1 MDEETTSTVESGD
14 HSSGSP
20 DTLMKGAPVQARM
33 SQRRL
38 SKKGHRKRHRRMP
51 WKDSYVVQV
60 LKQQLSSGRA
70 HLSKGAL
77 AILHSV
83 VKDLFDRI
91 ALEASRLKK
100 ECLDGD
106 PEDPVGPSEIKAAL
120 QILLPS
126 QLRIQPPPNR
136 FGPSLLLGREH
147 PRWR

>member
-14 HSSGSP
+14 RSSGSP
-20 DTLMKGAPVQARM
+20 YTLMRM

-38 SKKGHRKRHRRMP
+38 SKKVHRKRHRRMP
-51 WKDSYVVQV
+51 WRDSYVVQV
-60 LKQQLSSGRA
+60 LKQQLSNDRA
-70 HLSKGAL
+70 PLSKGAL

-91 ALEASRLKK
+91 ALEARRLKK

-106 PEDPVGPSEIKAAL
+106 AEDPVGPNEIKAAL

-126 QLRIQPPPNR
+126 QLRIQPPPNC
-136 FGPSLLLGREH
+136 FGPPLLLAQEH
-147 PRWR
+147 PRRR